1 MPFESV
7 RWGVPNVAAII
18 AIIAMPL
25 ISFAIPDEPPAGLVQ
40 VEDVEFKIPT
50 ITDFQ
55 LTYAE

>member
-25 ISFAIPDEPPAGLVQ
+25 ISFAIPDEPRADLAQ

-50 ITDFQ
+50 VDFQ

>member
-25 ISFAIPDEPPAGLVQ
+25 ISFAIPDEPRADLVQ

-50 ITDFQ
+50 VDFQ